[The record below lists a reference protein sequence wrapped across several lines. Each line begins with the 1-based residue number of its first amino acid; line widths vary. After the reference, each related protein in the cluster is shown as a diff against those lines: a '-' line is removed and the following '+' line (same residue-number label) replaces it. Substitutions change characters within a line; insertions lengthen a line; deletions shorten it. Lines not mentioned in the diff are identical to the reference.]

1 MRPIDHAWSLL
12 KEEPY
17 QGLSLDDFDPQK
29 VTGEVTDV
37 NSPLAT
43 PEAPQ
48 QPQQP
53 SHNWSM
59 TSQPWKGFTL
69 AEMKQGGLMGFLNR
83 KKEAQQQ
90 SSQSSQSSQPST
102 PQTTQQQG
110 GQNGQIAGLF
120 DQLAALFRGGQ
131 S

>member
-1 MRPIDHAWSLL
+1 MTEPIDYAWSLL

-48 QPQQP
+48 QPQQQQKLLQGF
-53 SHNWSM
+53 SM
-59 TSQPWKGFTL
+59 GDI
-69 AEMKQGGLMGFLNR
+69 KQGGLMGFLNR

>member
-1 MRPIDHAWSLL
+1 MTEPIDFAWSLL
-12 KEEPY
+12 KQETTLDDFFVE
-17 QGLSLDDFDPQK
+17 DDFDPQK
-29 VTGEVTDV
+29 RTGEVTVD
-37 NSPLAT
+37 SPLAT

-53 SHNWSM
+53 PHNWSM
-59 TSQPWKGFTL
+59 TSQPWKGFSM
-69 AEMKQGGLMGFLNR
+69 ADMKQGGLMGFLNR

-90 SSQSSQSSQPST
+90 SSQPST
-102 PQTTQQQG
+102 PETTQQQG
-110 GQNGQIAGLF
+110 GQNSQIAGLF